1 MTEIDINEEI
11 DASIVL
17 DNEVEDVEGYVNKKI
32 MDSLSKKIM
41 HALDD
46 MAFIDMKFNSEKNVF
61 DIEASLVLCAK
72 NDLATNIQMQA
83 QRMKEYGFTDAQ
95 VEEILNMGIETTGGF

>member
-72 NDLATNIQMQA
+72 NDLATNMQMQA
-83 QRMKEYGFTDAQ
+83 QLMKNFGLDPEQ
-95 VEEILNMGIETTGGF
+95 IENILNAGIETTGGF